1 MRAGE
6 GYEALRDQ
14 LHAAWGGMSD
24 LDDMPKAIVHTDV
37 HWGNTVRTPAGDM
50 VLIDWDDAGLG
61 PAIQDVGYFIA
72 HKAVLPTEGVRW
84 APEMSIAFL
93 QGYEQA
99 RPLSDAERQAL
110 PHSIV
115 YGAPSY
121 VLAPWENRIF
131 SLNWDRVRAV
141 LDEPEAMRENRPG
154 LAEALS
160 KPLWA
165 AAAGRSAQSSAGG
178 VDVERIDGC
187 AARHKESV
195 PFGSA
200 ETEIANRLRRM
211 QNRQKSAVG
220 GMPSNPIRLG
230 PAPPPTAPQI
240 ALCVAANAVCHAGR
254 VVGEDS
260 W

>member
-1 MRAGE
+1 MPIQPCAPGK

-14 LHAAWGGMSD
+14 LHATWGGMSD

-50 VLIDWDDAGLG
+50 MLIDWDDAGLG
-61 PAIQDVGYFIA
+61 PAIQDMGYFIA

-121 VLAPWENRIF
+121 VLPPGRIGSSPSTGTASEPF
-131 SLNWDRVRAV
+131 STNPKQCG
-141 LDEPEAMRENRPG
+141 EIG
-154 LAEALS
+154 L
-160 KPLWA
+160 
-165 AAAGRSAQSSAGG
+165 G
-178 VDVERIDGC
+178 
-187 AARHKESV
+187 
-195 PFGSA
+195 
-200 ETEIANRLRRM
+200 
-211 QNRQKSAVG
+211 
-220 GMPSNPIRLG
+220 
-230 PAPPPTAPQI
+230 
-240 ALCVAANAVCHAGR
+240 
-254 VVGEDS
+254 
-260 W
+260 